1 MKNQIEEGFI
11 DKLLTMIAK
20 NRIDTKTKLKLESEI
35 ESESLSRNWPVY
47 HLPYFD
53 VDIDFSR
60 LYFESHM
67 PHVPNYD
74 DSDRVNPYVY
84 SGAIVYL
91 SLSILW

>member
-1 MKNQIEEGFI
+1 
-11 DKLLTMIAK
+11 MIGVPIK
-20 NRIDTKTKLKLESEI
+20 SISIDTKTKLKLESEI
-35 ESESLSRNWPVY
+35 ESESESLSRNWPVY